1 MIIRTAKV
9 NLSSS
14 LYFLI
19 DRGEEMSVYE
29 HEAYLANGE
38 LKSLTA
44 YQGDV
49 LLIVNT
55 ASGCHFTK
63 QFTGLQAL
71 YERYHEQGFHVLAFP
86 SNQFLNQEPK
96 SNREIMTF
104 CETTYHVS
112 FPIFQ
117 KIRVNGKEQHPLYRY
132 LTTAQSG
139 LFNKSIKWNFT
150 KFLINRKGQVVK
162 RYAPT
167 VKPEQIQADIEKALL
182 ST

>member
-1 MIIRTAKV
+1 
-9 NLSSS
+9 
-14 LYFLI
+14 
-19 DRGEEMSVYE
+19 MSVYE
-29 HEAYLANGE
+29 YEAYLANGE
-38 LKSLTA
+38 LKSLRD

-63 QFTGLQAL
+63 QFTGLQTL
-71 YERYHEQGFHVLAFP
+71 HEQYHEQGFHVLAFP

-96 SNREIMTF
+96 SNEEIMTF
-104 CETTYHVS
+104 CATTYHVS

-117 KIRVNGKEQHPLYRY
+117 KIHVNGTKQHPLYQY
-132 LTTAQSG
+132 LTNEQSG
-139 LFNKSIKWNFT
+139 FLHRSIKWNFT
-150 KFLINRKGQVVK
+150 KFLINRDGQVIN

-167 VKPEQIQADIEKALL
+167 VKPNKIKADIEEALL